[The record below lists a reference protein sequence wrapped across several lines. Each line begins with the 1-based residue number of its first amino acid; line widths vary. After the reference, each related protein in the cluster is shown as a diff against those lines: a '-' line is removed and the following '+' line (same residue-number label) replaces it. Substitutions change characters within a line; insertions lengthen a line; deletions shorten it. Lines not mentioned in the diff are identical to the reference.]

1 MDAGSS
7 AQVSVRRDLEGWT
20 RVTGSDKART
30 RATKFFTRNLPGLQM
45 HQGHQGGGLCQT
57 EARLLAFT
65 ALSFLQSRFSLRE
78 TQTSQL
84 PGKGPGGRK
93 EPEPGCPGRQRLPCN
108 FQVTVR

>member
-1 MDAGSS
+1 M
-7 AQVSVRRDLEGWT
+7 SVRRDLEGWT

-57 EARLLAFT
+57 KARLLAFT

-78 TQTSQL
+78 AQPSQL
-84 PGKGPGGRK
+84 PGKGP
-93 EPEPGCPGRQRLPCN
+93 RLHLFLLVLDAQHPARERVSAEAG
-108 FQVTVR
+108 QSTRHH

>member
-1 MDAGSS
+1 M
-7 AQVSVRRDLEGWT
+7 SVRRDLEGWT

-78 TQTSQL
+78 AQPSQL